1 MCVWAGVREHPV
13 DTAACGCALAPYL
26 CLLEKRCEVSSLG
39 PNTLYIVCIATIMFQ
54 LFTVLAVADIVT
66 IYHVN
71 PSNYSAQ
78 GIAEMDT
85 GKNAS
90 PPPTFENA
98 CL

>member
-1 MCVWAGVREHPV
+1 
-13 DTAACGCALAPYL
+13 
-26 CLLEKRCEVSSLG
+26 
-39 PNTLYIVCIATIMFQ
+39 MFQ